1 MGIYDRD
8 WYRDH
13 AKRRDKTDSIPRTD
27 AESPKSQPATPARK
41 EVGFEIFGDW
51 HWSLIAIFWVVLA
64 LVLALGLKY
73 FR

>member
-8 WYRDH
+8 WYKDH
-13 AKRRDKTDSIPRTD
+13 AKKRDGSGSPPRTD
-27 AESPKSQPATPARK
+27 FPASGRPSLKR
-41 EVGFEIFGDW
+41 VGLEIFGDW
-51 HWSLIAIFWVVLA
+51 HWSLIAVFWVVLA